1 MKKKIMFLSLLS
13 VLLVFGQALT
23 SCLSDGD
30 ETISLEFASA
40 KKMIVGR
47 WKLSAFDKDGSK
59 QSPKK
64 FPFSNWKVVDTELT
78 FYDDGTYYDSSDG
91 GKKPHRWRL
100 GPDGDNGSKPY
111 YGDIYL
117 DDYEFDI
124 NSLGPGHWRLG
135 YDDDDDDGKPTWVL
149 IFDKDDSETVEPEP
163 EPEPETEERYLV
175 SSIKRVVKSP
185 YGNSLN
191 SQSDYWFDYDGKGRI
206 TFVKSEGENKVFLQ
220 ANQYR
225 YDDEKNEI
233 IVDDRGSYFNGMRA
247 KLSDG
252 KIVTINFDGVG
263 SDFGYDNAG
272 YLQFARGSSAKPKW
286 ADGNLVSISNY
297 SFAYT
302 DEKNN
307 ANLDLNYFI
316 DKESYVER
324 HIWDGYIFGPLALY
338 GKMSKNLVIPLRG
351 YDLEAWKTY
360 GKGSVRVTRNQAGLP
375 IEIVYTNIDLHDAI
389 LTLTI
394 EYTKKTVLK

>member
-1 MKKKIMFLSLLS
+1 MKKYFVYFSVLS

-23 SCLSDGD
+23 SCIGDGD

-100 GPDGDNGSKPY
+100 GPDGDNESKPY

-124 NSLGPGHWRLG
+124 NSLGPGHWILG
-135 YDDDDDDGKPTWVL
+135 FDDDDEDGKPTWIL
-149 IFDKDDSETVEPEP
+149 TFDKDDSETVEP

-175 SSIKRVVKSP
+175 SSIKRDDSYIPSTGKSETS
-185 YGNSLN
+185 Y
-191 SQSDYWFDYDGKGRI
+191 YWFDYDDRGRVVFI
-206 TFVKSEGENKVFLQ
+206 KSNGNGKVFLQ
-220 ANQYR
+220 TSSFS

-233 IVDDRGSYFNGMRA
+233 IVNDRGSYFYGMRA

-252 KIVTINFDGVG
+252 KIVQAKHPNMEAD
-263 SDFGYDNAG
+263 DFIYDKDDHLISARS
-272 YLQFARGSSAKPKW
+272 FAKITWSK
-286 ADGNLVSISNY
+286 GNLLSISDYRSFVY
-297 SFAYT
+297 SNE
-302 DEKNN
+302 DNN
-307 ANLDLNYFI
+307 ANLDLNYFVL
-316 DKESYVER
+316 KESYAER
-324 HIWDGYIFGPLALY
+324 YIWDAYIFGPLALY
-338 GKMSKNLVIPLRG
+338 GKKSTNLLKYGVMPSVSRNDQKLPTTIIYKN
-351 YDLEAWKTY
+351 YDAHET
-360 GKGSVRVTRNQAGLP
+360 T
-375 IEIVYTNIDLHDAI
+375 

-394 EYTKKTVLK
+394 EYQKKTVLK

>member
-1 MKKKIMFLSLLS
+1 MKKNVIYFSLLS
-13 VLLVFGQALT
+13 VLLILGQALT

-30 ETISLEFASA
+30 ETVSLEFASA

-47 WKLSAFDKDGSK
+47 WKLSAFDKDDTK
-59 QSPKK
+59 QTVRK
-64 FPFSNWKVVDTELT
+64 FPFANWKVPGTELT

-91 GKKPHRWRL
+91 GKKTHRWRL
-100 GPDGDNGSKPY
+100 GPDGDSDSKPY
-111 YGDIYL
+111 YGNIYL
-117 DDYEFDI
+117 DDNDFYI
-124 NSLGPGHWRLG
+124 YTLGPGRWKLG
-135 YDDDDDDGKPTWVL
+135 YDPDDDDDGHIWTL
-149 IFDKDDSETVEPEP
+149 GFDKDESAEIEEPD
-163 EPEPETEERYLV
+163 PEPETEERYLV

-252 KIVTINFDGVG
+252 KIATINFDGVG